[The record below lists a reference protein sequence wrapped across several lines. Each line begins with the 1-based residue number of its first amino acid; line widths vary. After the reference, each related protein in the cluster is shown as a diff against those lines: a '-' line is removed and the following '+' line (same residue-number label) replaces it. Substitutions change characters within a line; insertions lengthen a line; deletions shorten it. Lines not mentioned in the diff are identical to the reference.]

1 MYKILVTPCLA
12 PCDAKYSSLVS
23 FHSKMG
29 KRRIKE
35 NGYTISTGNEG
46 GKRKKT

>member
-1 MYKILVTPCLA
+1 
-12 PCDAKYSSLVS
+12 
-23 FHSKMG
+23 MG